1 MAFQPSGTLLT
12 RLKSI
17 YPTGRSSTLTHNP
30 WYIVSAVA
38 FSASNEPQ
46 AVPELFKYVLAEA
59 GEEHEEKLLLARKF
73 RDALFKAGLTSGY
86 PKAINSLVA
95 LHEVM
100 APELRDT
107 KMMRD
112 ASTSIEDHSR
122 CGRAFFQETY
132 GDTAD
137 SVQTLLDTVY
147 PDMGF
152 FSNTIGYGLTYG
164 FTNVLSPLETSYVL
178 VASLI
183 ASDTPRQINW
193 HLDGARRNGATLEE
207 VKAVRQIA
215 IEAASAAGVKWKD
228 GVPEVKES

>member
-1 MAFQPSGTLLT
+1 MPFNTNATLLSH
-12 RLKSI
+12 LKSI
-17 YPTGRSSTLTHNP
+17 YPSTGISNASNP
-30 WYIVSAVA
+30 WYIVTAVA

-46 AVPELFKYVLAEA
+46 AVPEVFNYALAEA
-59 GEEHEEKLLLARKF
+59 GQEREERLLLARKF

-86 PKAINSLVA
+86 SKTINSLAA

-100 APELRDT
+100 PPELRDT
-107 KMMRD
+107 TMLRD
-112 ASTSIEDHSR
+112 KTTSIQDHEGN
-122 CGRAFFQETY
+122 GRAFFRETY

-137 SVQTLLDTVY
+137 SVQTLLDTIY
-147 PDMGF
+147 PDMGY
-152 FSNTIGYGLTYG
+152 FSNTIGYGYTYG
-164 FTNVLSPLETSYVL
+164 FTDILSPLETSYVL

-228 GVPEVKES
+228 VVPEVKDS